1 MSDAMPR
8 NAQHAFR
15 ALAARWSFARFAQ
28 LAIAAGCLLPI
39 LARADEPP
47 PVQKPPED
55 NAELEPE
62 EVARRFFVAL
72 LTRDK
77 PGIERYILPEE
88 HSDVLWQGPPISEA
102 ARRAAQ
108 KEVAAMQFQRLKP
121 GDTVTAAN
129 GKQYTI
135 DQRQVNAERVLLLPK
150 GFRFPFALV
159 KQADGWKVKATT
171 MIAARLEVENQ
182 KKAK

>member
-1 MSDAMPR
+1 LSDEMPR
-8 NAQHAFR
+8 NAQHAFG
-15 ALAARWSFARFAQ
+15 ALTARRWFALFAQ
-28 LAIAAGCLLPI
+28 LAIAIGCLLPI

-47 PVQKPPED
+47 PALKAPEN

-72 LTRDK
+72 LTRDQ
-77 PGIERYILPEE
+77 PAIVRYILPEE
-88 HSDVLWQGPPISEA
+88 HSDVLWQGPKVSEA

-108 KEVAAMQFQRLKP
+108 KQVDGMQFQRLKP

-129 GKQYTI
+129 GKQYTV

-159 KQADGWKVKATT
+159 KHPDGWKFKATT
-171 MIAARLEVENQ
+171 MIAARLEAENQ